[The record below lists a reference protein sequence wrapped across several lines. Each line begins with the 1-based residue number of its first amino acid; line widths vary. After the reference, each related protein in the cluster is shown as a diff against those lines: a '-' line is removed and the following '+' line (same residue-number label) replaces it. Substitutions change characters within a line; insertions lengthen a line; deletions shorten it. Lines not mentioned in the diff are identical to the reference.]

1 MARSLWLS
9 CSTVFF
15 VGCMGGEDLS
25 PVFEDTEAYLD
36 QEILVGL
43 VDLENETAQLEF
55 AAAFELDRLDPVE
68 GLAIGRFKVRS
79 DLSVKEA
86 AQLVADDPRVAFA
99 EPNYL
104 ARVSAQAGQDPYY
117 AWQWNFDQVE
127 AETAWQYGTGQGVT
141 VAVLDTGVRSGGPD
155 GFQNLL
161 NGYDFYYN
169 DSDPSDRDGHGTFV
183 AGTIGQSSGNGVGV
197 AGLAPDADILPVK
210 VMSDGGYGSVSAIA
224 NGIVWATDQGADV
237 INMSLGTMGS
247 SETLRQ
253 ACEYAYDR
261 GVVVI
266 AATGNEYASSL
277 NYPAK
282 YDTVIAVGATRYDGR
297 RSAYSNTGSGVEL
310 LAPGGDLSRDQ
321 NGDGYAD
328 GVLQE
333 TYTQGQWTYT
343 FWEGTSMAAPH
354 VAAAA
359 ALVIGAGVDKPA
371 DVRAILAETAS
382 DLGSAG
388 YDTYHGYGRLNAGAA
403 VELAATGQWGTAED
417 ETETVDDEA
426 DDTTTESG
434 APTISNVSGYVE
446 GLRFTIQWTTNEP
459 ASSHIDFEGYGTYGN
474 DDLTTS
480 HSLTFTGQSGATY
493 SLTLISTDS
502 DGDSASD
509 GPYTLSL

>member
-1 MARSLWLS
+1 
-9 CSTVFF
+9 
-15 VGCMGGEDLS
+15 
-25 PVFEDTEAYLD
+25 
-36 QEILVGL
+36 
-43 VDLENETAQLEF
+43 
-55 AAAFELDRLDPVE
+55 
-68 GLAIGRFKVRS
+68 
-79 DLSVKEA
+79 
-86 AQLVADDPRVAFA
+86 
-99 EPNYL
+99 
-104 ARVSAQAGQDPYY
+104 
-117 AWQWNFDQVE
+117 
-127 AETAWQYGTGQGVT
+127 
-141 VAVLDTGVRSGGPD
+141 
-155 GFQNLL
+155 
-161 NGYDFYYN
+161 
-169 DSDPSDRDGHGTFV
+169 
-183 AGTIGQSSGNGVGV
+183 
-197 AGLAPDADILPVK
+197 
-210 VMSDGGYGSVSAIA
+210 
-224 NGIVWATDQGADV
+224 
-237 INMSLGTMGS
+237 MSLGTTGS

-297 RSAYSNTGSGVEL
+297 RAAYSNTGSGVEI

-359 ALVIGAGVDKPA
+359 ALIIGAGVDKPA

-382 DLGSAG
+382 DLGASG
-388 YDTYHGYGRLNAGAA
+388 YDTYHGYGRLNVGAA
-403 VELAATGQWGTAED
+403 VELAATGQWSTTDGDTG
-417 ETETVDDEA
+417 DDTG
-426 DDTTTESG
+426 DDTTTSDSG

-446 GLRFTIQWTTNEP
+446 GLRFTLQWATNEP
-459 ASSHIDFEGYGTYGN
+459 ATSHVDFEGHGTYGN

-493 SLTLISTDS
+493 SVTLLSTDS
-502 DGDSASD
+502 DGDTASD
-509 GPYTLSL
+509 GPYTLAL